1 MYELC
6 VNIGG
11 TRHCFPLPSLID
23 TAHIRIP
30 KPTNYP
36 PFELA
41 IAVLQLVDA
50 VPDSELSRELSKVAN
65 GFIEQ
70 VKRELPSGTELM
82 MEEKAAME
90 AA

>member
-23 TAHIRIP
+23 TAHIHIP
-30 KPTNYP
+30 IPTNYP

-50 VPDSELSRELSKVAN
+50 VPDSALSRELSQVAN
-65 GFIEQ
+65 RFIEQ
-70 VKRELPSGTELM
+70 VKKELPPGTELVT
-82 MEEKAAME
+82 EEKAAMK

>member
-1 MYELC
+1 MYQLC

-11 TRHCFPLPSLID
+11 IKHCFPLPSLID
-23 TAHIRIP
+23 TSHIHIP

-50 VPDSELSRELSKVAN
+50 IPDSELSRELSKVAN
-65 GFIEQ
+65 KFIEQ
-70 VKRELPSGTELM
+70 VRNELPSGTELVA
-82 MEEKAAME
+82 EERAAKKAA
-90 AA
+90 